1 MNSRRYVSSHASFGI
16 LAVLISHSHAQ
27 VIFRCA
33 CRVVFFN
40 DYAAITLTIQADATG
55 LPTELEEE
63 YQGRFFDNTP
73 DGGYV
78 RRHLHSLFLLRS
90 DLYALSLPRQVITI
104 PLHATAA
111 VLSNHLVHVHV
122 CSSLAFP
129 CSSAALKSMLIKQWN
144 PNNLQ
149 GEVSFLVA
157 IFMLSTLLQ
166 YATNKYVF
174 L

>member
-40 DYAAITLTIQADATG
+40 DHAAITFTIQADATG

-73 DGGYV
+73 DGDYV
-78 RRHLHSLFLLRS
+78 RRHLHSLFLLSLTSMLSVSRARLSQFLCTPPPRS
-90 DLYALSLPRQVITI
+90 SQTTWFTFTCALLSPFLAP
-104 PLHATAA
+104 PP
-111 VLSNHLVHVHV
+111 LSNQ
-122 CSSLAFP
+122 C
-129 CSSAALKSMLIKQWN
+129 
-144 PNNLQ
+144 
-149 GEVSFLVA
+149 
-157 IFMLSTLLQ
+157 
-166 YATNKYVF
+166 
-174 L
+174 